1 MSDRPDDSQVER
13 VPEPTTEAMHDTDH
27 TSADQPIDP
36 PTTPED
42 PRPLPP
48 PPSWAVPPAAPTEP
62 TPASESPSAAPTWP
76 GVPTAAAPTVGE
88 AGANPWAAP
97 PTGMFA
103 GTPDYQ
109 SPTPPGPPRSSG
121 EQRGRGW
128 FLVAVVAALI
138 GAAVGAGVTALADN
152 HNNANST
159 NITSIKEGNAS
170 PGAALD
176 GGTSIPK
183 LVNKLLPAVVSIDV
197 QTSQEED
204 EGSGMIISSN
214 GMVVTNYH
222 VIALAAEGGGTLT
235 VTEAGSTS
243 AHKATLVGT
252 DQTDDVALLHISGAS
267 NLKTVTFGDS
277 DKAVVGD
284 AVVAIGNALGLSQ
297 GSPTVTQGIVSA
309 TGRTVTAGDTGTG
322 TETLSDLLQTDAA
335 INPGNSGGPLVD
347 TEGEVIGMNTAVAGT
362 TSDGTNAQNIGFA
375 IPSAQIE
382 SLLPTLEKGGTP
394 TKTPGYIGVDVESV
408 TPQLRSEYGLTPSS
422 GAVILSIVQGSPAAQ
437 AGLRQEDVIVKIG
450 STAITSA
457 ADLQSAV
464 QNDKAGQTISLTFYR
479 GAKQHTVSLTLISQT
494 AIQNLENGLGSGG
507 LGGSFGGATT
517 P

>member
-1 MSDRPDDSQVER
+1 
-13 VPEPTTEAMHDTDH
+13 
-27 TSADQPIDP
+27 
-36 PTTPED
+36 
-42 PRPLPP
+42 
-48 PPSWAVPPAAPTEP
+48 
-62 TPASESPSAAPTWP
+62 
-76 GVPTAAAPTVGE
+76 
-88 AGANPWAAP
+88 
-97 PTGMFA
+97 MFA
-103 GTPDYQ
+103 RTPDYE
-109 SPTPPGPPRSSG
+109 SPTQGPPTKSG
-121 EQRGRGW
+121 NRRGRGW

-138 GAAVGAGVTALADN
+138 GAGVGGGVTALADN
-152 HNNANST
+152 HNNGNST
-159 NITSIKEGNAS
+159 TITAIREGNAS

-222 VIALAAEGGGTLT
+222 VIALAAEDGGTLT
-235 VTEAGSTS
+235 ATEAGSTT
-243 AHKATLVGT
+243 AQKATLIGT

-309 TGRTVTAGDTGTG
+309 TGRTVTAGDPGTD

-362 TSDGTNAQNIGFA
+362 TSDGTDAQNIGFA

-382 SLLPTLEKGGTP
+382 SLLPSLEKGGTP
-394 TKTPGYIGVDVESV
+394 TKTPGYVGVDVESV
-408 TPQLRSEYGLTPSS
+408 TPQLRSEYGFTPSS
-422 GAVILSIVQGSPAAQ
+422 GAVILSIVQGGPAAL
-437 AGLRQEDVIVKIG
+437 AGLQQEDVIVKIG
-450 STAITSA
+450 SKAITSA

-464 QNDKAGQTISLTFYR
+464 QADKAGQTIGLTYYR

-494 AIQNLENGLGSGG
+494 AIQNLQNQAANGLG
-507 LGGSFGGATT
+507 GGSGAFGGTT